1 MDFSL
6 SQEQLMVKQMC
17 RDFAEREIMPR
28 AAEMDRSGEFP
39 YDLWE
44 KITTLGLPGIPI
56 PPEYGGAG
64 GDWLSTIIAI
74 EEVSRG
80 DVSIGI
86 SYTVDVTLP
95 INLLYTFGTEEQK
108 QKWLVPMA
116 KGETIGAFG
125 LTEPEAGS
133 DAGATKTQAVLVGNE
148 WVINGT
154 KAFITNAGLRHCS
167 LVIITAVT
175 GKRSTGKRE
184 ICNFIVPTGTTG
196 YTVGIAYSKMGWRA
210 SDTRELLF
218 ENCHVPKDNILGEEG
233 KGFGQFLSALQT
245 GRLGVAALSVGLA
258 QACFDAAISYAQ
270 QRVQFGQPI
279 SKFQAIQFKLADMG
293 LEIELARLIT
303 YKAAWL
309 KDQMKEYSLEA
320 SYAKLFASE
329 VSKRCADHAV
339 QIHGGYG
346 FIDDFAVSR
355 YWRNVKINEI
365 GEGTSEIQRLL
376 IARHLGL

>member
-1 MDFSL
+1 MDFHL
-6 SQEQLMVKQMC
+6 SEQQLMIRQMC
-17 RDFAEREIMPR
+17 RDFAEKEIMPR
-28 AAEMDRSGEFP
+28 AAEMDRTGEFP

-44 KITTLGLPGIPI
+44 KIADLGLPGIPI
-56 PPEYGGAG
+56 PPEYGGSG

-74 EEVSRG
+74 EEISRG

-86 SYTVDVTLP
+86 TFTVDVTLP
-95 INLLYTFGTEEQK
+95 INLLYTFGTQDQK
-108 QKWLVPMA
+108 QKWLISLV

-133 DAGATKTQAVLVGNE
+133 DAGATKTQALLVNNE

-154 KAFITNAGLRHCS
+154 KAFITNAGLKNCS

-175 GKRSTGKRE
+175 GKRPTGKKE
-184 ICNFIVPTGTTG
+184 ICNFIVPTGTPG
-196 YTVGIAYSKMGWRA
+196 YTVGMAYAKMGWRA
-210 SDTRELLF
+210 SDTRELIF
-218 ENCHVPKDNILGEEG
+218 ENCHIPEENILGEKG

-270 QRVQFGQPI
+270 QRTQFGQPI
-279 SKFQAIQFKLADMG
+279 SKFQAIQFKLVDMS
-293 LEIELARLIT
+293 LEIELSRLIT
-303 YKAAWL
+303 YKATWL
-309 KDQMKEYSLEA
+309 KDQGEKYDVEA

-346 FIDDFAVSR
+346 FTDDFAVSR